1 MAASFRLNHRGA
13 RGAAL
18 GLGKRLLR
26 TPIARAAAPGPFTAL
41 PARAFSL
48 GGRRFDLIAHR
59 FFRGADFQHA

>member
-18 GLGKRLLR
+18 GLEKRLLR
-26 TPIARAAAPGPFTAL
+26 TPIARAAAPAPAL
-41 PARAFSL
+41 SL